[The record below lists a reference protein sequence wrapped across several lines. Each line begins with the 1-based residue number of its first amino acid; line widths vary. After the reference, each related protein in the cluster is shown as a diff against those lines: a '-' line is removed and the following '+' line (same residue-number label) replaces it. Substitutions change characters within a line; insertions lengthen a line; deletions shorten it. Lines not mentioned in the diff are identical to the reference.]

1 MADIA
6 DAVSDA
12 VERGRES
19 RLNSVVAVMVTV
31 TASFMALCNV
41 KDGNVVQAMT
51 QAQAN
56 GVDAWAYYQSK
67 STKQHLAESMVDQLG
82 IQRDVTG
89 NLSPEG
95 RALVDRKIA
104 EYAAKARLY
113 ETEKAEIKRTAEGFQ
128 KQYDALN
135 LHDDQFDMAEAA
147 LSIAIALFGVT
158 ALTHKRW
165 LLLVAVLI
173 AGFGTVLGLAGFLGK
188 NLHPDWLAKIL
199 S

>member
-1 MADIA
+1 MADLA
-6 DAVSDA
+6 DAVTDA
-12 VERGRES
+12 VEKGSES
-19 RLNSVVAVMVTV
+19 RRKSVVAVMVTV

-56 GVDAWAYYQSK
+56 SVDAWAYYQSK

-89 NLSPEG
+89 NLGPEG

-113 ETEKAEIKRTAEGFQ
+113 DSEKAEIKRTAEGFQ

-165 LLLVAVLI
+165 LLVVALLI

>member
-1 MADIA
+1 VADLA

-12 VERGRES
+12 IEKGRES
-19 RLNSVVAVMVTV
+19 RLNNVVAVMVTI

-41 KDGNVVQAMT
+41 KDGNVVHAMA

-56 GVDAWAYYQSK
+56 SVDAWAYYQSK
-67 STKQHLAESMVDQLG
+67 STKQHLAESVVDQLG

-89 NLSPEG
+89 SLSPEG

-113 ETEKAEIKRTAEGFQ
+113 DSEKAEIKRNAEAFQ

-165 LLLVAVLI
+165 LLAVALVI

>member
-1 MADIA
+1 MADLA

-12 VERGRES
+12 VEKGRES

-41 KDGNVVQAMT
+41 KDGNVVQAMA

-67 STKQHLAESMVDQLG
+67 STKQHLAESMVDQLS

-113 ETEKAEIKRTAEGFQ
+113 DTEKAEIKRTAEGFQ
-128 KQYDALN
+128 KQYDAL
-135 LHDDQFDMAEAA
+135 
-147 LSIAIALFGVT
+147 
-158 ALTHKRW
+158 
-165 LLLVAVLI
+165 
-173 AGFGTVLGLAGFLGK
+173 
-188 NLHPDWLAKIL
+188 
-199 S
+199 